1 LLQAV
6 LHKEIP
12 FLRIG
17 LPLCF
22 GIIAGLYFNPGTPFW
37 IVSALIILSG
47 FTLSFRVQK
56 YEENQVF
63 GYILSFALFITG
75 IYLYKN
81 EKTRIS
87 TLAQKESVFIC
98 TLSDFPEE
106 KEKSFRIVVKLSSII
121 SGNTTA
127 PAVGSL
133 LLYNRKDEGW
143 KDAIPGDLFILRC
156 IPVPIVNRGNPYEF
170 NYKFYMENH
179 GIKYYAFTDS
189 SDILAHIAPSGRKLV
204 HRALILRERI
214 IKMYI
219 ERGISGDNLALVAAI
234 TMGQKRML
242 DPEQKQS
249 FMRAGVMHIMAVSG
263 LHAVI
268 LSMIVL
274 NMLFFLKGRF
284 NTIRI
289 ILTLLVLWSF
299 AFVTGLT
306 PSVLRATLM
315 FSFLQAGKMMKR
327 PVNGI
332 NSVLAS
338 AFLLI
343 LLKPS
348 VIFDAG
354 FLLSYSA
361 VIFIITFYSKV
372 YGLIENRSVLT
383 DRVWQLVSVS
393 LVAQAG
399 TLPLTIMY
407 FNRFPV
413 YFLLANVI
421 IVPLS
426 TLMIILG
433 CLIPLTYLITPASFF
448 LASLLIRL
456 TALTESITSRISS
469 LPGATLENIGLTIPS
484 AIIMTFTIFISGYY
498 FLCKRSMSIVYP
510 LASVLLL
517 VLAGT
522 ITEIST
528 RRTNELVIYN
538 CTNRYAIGI
547 RTGKL
552 LNVYSDSIRPGIEVK
567 RHSAML
573 RLDVRMNQTG
583 REDYVYKAGDRRILI
598 SGSLKGGINEST
610 SNDVVVLT
618 GDKPRI
624 DKNLRAC
631 TNPSELIFTS
641 ARSGYTNLP
650 AEAYFNL
657 IDSIHF
663 VRESGAYISS
673 LKKTNK

>member
-1 LLQAV
+1 M

-47 FTLSFRVQK
+47 FALSIRVQK
-56 YEENQVF
+56 YEENHLF

-75 IYLYKN
+75 IFLYNN
-81 EKTRIS
+81 EKSRIS
-87 TLAQKESVFIC
+87 TFKQEESVFIC

-106 KEKSFRIVVKLSSII
+106 KEKSLRIVVKLNSII
-121 SGNTTA
+121 SGNTTV
-127 PAVGSL
+127 PAVGSM

-143 KDAIPGDLFILRC
+143 KDAMPGDLFILRC
-156 IPVPIVNRGNPYEF
+156 TPVAIVNRGNPYEF

-189 SDILAHIAPSGRKLV
+189 SDILAHSAPSGRKLV

-214 IKMYI
+214 IQMYV

-234 TMGQKRML
+234 TLGQKRML

-361 VIFIITFYSKV
+361 VIYIITFYSKV
-372 YGLIENRSVLT
+372 YDLIENRNILI
-383 DRVWQLVSVS
+383 DRIWQLVSVS

-433 CLIPLTYLITPASFF
+433 CLIPLTYMITSVSSF

-456 TALTESITSRISS
+456 TALTELITGWISS

-484 AIIMTFTIFISGYY
+484 AILMTFTIFISGYY
-498 FLCKRSMSIVYP
+498 FLCKRSMSMVYP

-517 VLAGT
+517 VTAGT

-528 RRTNELVIYN
+528 RRTNELIIYN
-538 CTNRYAIGI
+538 CADRYSIGI

-552 LNVYSDSIRPGIEVK
+552 LNVYSDSIRPGIEVR

-583 REDYVYKAGDRRILI
+583 RESYFYNADGRRILI
-598 SGSLKGGINEST
+598 SGSLQRGTAEST
-610 SNDVVVLT
+610 SPDVAILT
-618 GDKPRI
+618 GDRPGI
-624 DKNLRAC
+624 DKSLNGC
-631 TNPSELIFTS
+631 SNPSELIFTS
-641 ARSGYTNLP
+641 ARSGYTSLSG
-650 AEAYFNL
+650 EGYFSL

-663 VRESGAYISS
+663 VRDSGAYISS
-673 LKKTNK
+673 LKKNNK